1 MAKVKKRKPSYVNG
15 SRSRVSPLKP
25 SLRGA
30 QNWTAA
36 KVRAA
41 SYSKKSFLQ
50 FCGGV
55 FALFLLL
62 VFFALWLGGFWPAF
76 LQNGKVFKQNRLM
89 DMGFVVSR
97 VDVMGEGRLNEQDV
111 LKAVN
116 VRPGD
121 YFFGVDLETAQRRTE
136 SLPWVESAVVR
147 RLWPNRIVVQLV
159 ENQPYAVW
167 QNAGELNLIKSTG
180 DVIAPVSAKASFPSD
195 LLHVVGK
202 GAGENA
208 QILDTQI
215 REWPGLRAKTV
226 SAIYVSEL
234 RWDIMIEGG
243 VKVKLP
249 QRNIDQALAR
259 LAKLQRATQ
268 ILDRQVSEID
278 LRLPNRITILPNDAK
293 QA

>member
-15 SRSRVSPLKP
+15 SMARVSPLKP

-50 FCGGV
+50 FCVGLFV
-55 FALFLLL
+55 LFFLLL
-62 VFFALWLGGFWPAF
+62 SFALWLGGLWPTV
-76 LQNGKVFKQNRLM
+76 LQNSKVFKQNRLM
-89 DMGFVVSR
+89 DMGFIVSR

-111 LKAVN
+111 LKALN

-121 YFFGVDLETAQRRTE
+121 YFFGIDLERAQKRTE
-136 SLPWVESAVVR
+136 SLPWVDSAVVR

-167 QNAGELNLIKSTG
+167 QNNGELHLIKTTG
-180 DVIAPVSAKASFPSD
+180 EVIAPVSAKASLPKN
-195 LLHVVGK
+195 LLHVVGD

-208 QILDTQI
+208 EELDRYI

-226 SAIYVSEL
+226 A
-234 RWDIMIEGG
+234 
-243 VKVKLP
+243 
-249 QRNIDQALAR
+249 
-259 LAKLQRATQ
+259 
-268 ILDRQVSEID
+268 
-278 LRLPNRITILPNDAK
+278 NRVTILPSEAK